1 MEYYKEVKT
10 VGLTAGETLNL
21 SSATYNHKAFAVT
34 STLSGIPMEFAAYFY
49 SKGNI
54 DSTGITL
61 VSNFV
66 EYSFSL
72 KTIVPIRLAKIVPGD
87 NGTLYL
93 FN

>member
-10 VGLTAGETLNL
+10 VGLTAGQTLNL
-21 SSATYNHKAFAVT
+21 SSATYNHKAFAVAEDG
-34 STLSGIPMEFAAYFY
+34 GIFTAYFY

-54 DSTGITL
+54 DPTGLTFNDP
-61 VSNFV
+61 VTA
-66 EYSFSL
+66 FSL
-72 KTIVPIRLAKIVPGD
+72 KTIVPIRLAKIVPEG